1 MALASGGGCGDDGR
15 AASRDSDRNG
25 LGHSPEIN
33 IEDDHVPGA
42 PFVPDG
48 GVLGEPSAR
57 GEAAFEER
65 LQPPGLGQDRDEPAQ
80 VSVHV
85 RALLLHLERTHV
97 RRTSE
102 VLAHVKAR

>member
-1 MALASGGGCGDDGR
+1 MAFGSGCGSDGR
-15 AASRDSDRNG
+15 AASRDSDRDG

-48 GVLGEPSAR
+48 GVLGEPSAC

-65 LQPPGLGQDRDEPAQ
+65 L
-80 VSVHV
+80 
-85 RALLLHLERTHV
+85 
-97 RRTSE
+97 
-102 VLAHVKAR
+102 